1 MLQEVA
7 VEVSYIRLSV
17 LFNLEK
23 GGALSELDLQGVYV
37 EILKHLSFQTLVDEL
52 DNRLISSSLVARD
65 EDTLSVDRS
74 ANLNVCNFAA
84 T

>member
-17 LFNLEK
+17 LFNLEE

-52 DNRLISSSLVARD
+52 DNRLISSSLVACD
-65 EDTLSVDRS
+65 EDTLPVDRS
-74 ANLNVCNFAA
+74 THLNVCNFAA